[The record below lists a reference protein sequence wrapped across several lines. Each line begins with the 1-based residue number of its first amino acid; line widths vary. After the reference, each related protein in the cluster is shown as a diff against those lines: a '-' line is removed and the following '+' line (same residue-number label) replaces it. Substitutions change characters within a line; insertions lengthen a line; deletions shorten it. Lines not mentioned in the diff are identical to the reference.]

1 MEDAHK
7 KHKML
12 MDSTIALAII
22 HAVLSGVIGYLVKI
36 ESPLLQKI
44 PNGLFIFL
52 VISVVVNIIIL
63 ILASVCRNLDM

>member
-1 MEDAHK
+1 
-7 KHKML
+7 
-12 MDSTIALAII
+12 
-22 HAVLSGVIGYLVKI
+22 VLSGVIGYLVKI